1 MVPVED
7 DYRKVKELLM
17 LVIPHQRA
25 QYLFNLCVV
34 SLNGNILQWRSR
46 QNREL
51 SFLGLLS
58 DAGLLSC
65 CFFLCWYFCLL
76 SVCGLL
82 I

>member
-1 MVPVED
+1 
-7 DYRKVKELLM
+7 M

-25 QYLFNLCVV
+25 QYLFDLCVV

-65 CFFLCWYFCLL
+65 FFFFMLVFF
-76 SVCGLL
+76 
-82 I
+82 